1 MEKDW
6 VWENLTKLYSER
18 YLYVHHFFLH
28 TQPVPATKSDI
39 SSDSVRE
46 THAVAE
52 AQQEKNSRLKE
63 AFGISEFFVE
73 GSSLDPNRKAKEE
86 LARAAAEK
94 AKGSSSQAGGEAGG
108 KKYGWV
114 HTPSPSPEPS
124 PKKEKKDKKKKKK
137 RSRDR

>member
-1 MEKDW
+1 M
-6 VWENLTKLYSER
+6 
-18 YLYVHHFFLH
+18 
-28 TQPVPATKSDI
+28 
-39 SSDSVRE
+39 RE

-73 GSSLDPNRKAKEE
+73 GSSLDPNRRAKEE

-94 AKGSSSQAGGEAGG
+94 LKASVASEGTGAEAG
-108 KKYGWV
+108 KKYGWI
-114 HTPSPSPEPS
+114 HTPSASPEPS
-124 PKKEKKDKKKKKK
+124 SKKEKKEKKKKKK